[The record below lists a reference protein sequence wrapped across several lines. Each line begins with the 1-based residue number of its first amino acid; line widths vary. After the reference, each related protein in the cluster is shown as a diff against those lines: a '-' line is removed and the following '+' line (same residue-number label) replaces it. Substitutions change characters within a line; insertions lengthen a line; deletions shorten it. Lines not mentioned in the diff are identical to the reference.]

1 MIRKVDLVSF
11 YWILMK
17 IVLSKECILTIRANN
32 PNIEDKALIAH
43 PCSLVVLPCLLFP
56 AELLGCRLACN
67 FVGLVS
73 AFNMSFCFVCVSFQ
87 HEGT

>member
-11 YWILMK
+11 YWILIK
-17 IVLSKECILTIRANN
+17 IVLSKEYILTIRANN

-43 PCSLVVLPCLLFP
+43 PCPFVVLPCLLFP
-56 AELLGCRLACN
+56 AELLGCQLGCN

-87 HEGT
+87 HKGT